1 MPREEHEKNQG
12 CFQLQLLCDGTG
24 KALGRKAQNEQEI
37 RTKLG
42 VAALHR
48 TSWNGREQQG
58 ITRAAVFDVNQLKDE
73 G

>member
-24 KALGRKAQNEQEI
+24 KALGRKAQNEQEV

-48 TSWNGREQQG
+48 TSWNGQEQRG